1 MNRIFAS
8 LIFFCATFVVTPLAA
23 FASFTTVPPGL
34 SPGDQYRLA
43 FLTRPGSTTTAATST
58 DINYYNNFVN
68 SVANS
73 PGSLVNGLSTWT
85 AIASTATVAAEDN
98 TGTNPSSSQGFP
110 IYTLNGT
117 LVAVDNASLWSGSI
131 INPILWDQ
139 IDAGDSTPVWTG
151 TTPSGTPSLAAL
163 GTANPMYGH
172 VNGTLSPTTSAWIA
186 DGTSYG
192 TLGQSSPFSLYGI
205 SGVLTAPAV
214 PEPSTLVLAC
224 IAAAGLAVRSLR
236 RRRLCKR

>member
-117 LVAVDNASLWSGSI
+117 LVA
-131 INPILWDQ
+131 
-139 IDAGDSTPVWTG
+139 
-151 TTPSGTPSLAAL
+151 GTPSLAAL